1 MADKEFPLSIVL
13 RTVDKATAGI
23 NAINAKLDRLTR
35 PTREFGKAI
44 GDLAEKS
51 GLKAVGEGFAGIG
64 GAVKDLAGKMLVIGG
79 VAAGAVVA
87 FAGVVGSFD
96 DLGDKAEALGVS
108 VDFLASMRDAAERS
122 GSSMEELDSGV
133 ASLSMNMGLLRAGT
147 GKMTGFLKV
156 VSPVLL
162 TQLKATKSNEEAF
175 LLLADAMAKIEDP
188 AKRAAFAQKTLGD
201 ASLAP
206 LLARNSKG
214 IKELQKHYTELAGS
228 QEDAVNAAGEV
239 DESMHNLTAATA
251 GVKAALVAGL
261 APALK
266 IVVDKLTEWLRGH
279 REDIKRWADDIGKKL
294 PAAID
299 GVVSAVSSAVGD
311 VAKFVDS
318 IGGIKTVALGL
329 AAILVGP
336 LVSAVYALGVALLT
350 TPVGWIVA
358 GIAAIAAGAYL
369 LITRWDDVSGF
380 FVGVWD
386 AITEKFGVAVDVIML
401 ALTPIIGL
409 PLLIIKNWDVLSGFF
424 VDLWDGIT
432 GVFTK
437 AWDII
442 KIIVDKVVGAVDTVT
457 GAIGSAIDFINPFS
471 DVTSFA
477 DIAKQRSIDV
487 GTIDAAAGAGG
498 ARRTETLVKVDFA
511 NAPRGTRVAADPH
524 STANVDLSVGYQML
538 GAGL

>member
-64 GAVKDLAGKMLVIGG
+64 GAVKDLAGKMLAIGG
-79 VAAGAVVA
+79 VAAGVVVA

-96 DLGDKAEALGVS
+96 DLGDKAEGLGVS

-122 GSSMEELDSGV
+122 GSSIDALDSGV

-175 LLLADAMAKIEDP
+175 LLLADAMAKIQDP

-206 LLARNSKG
+206 LLARGSKG
-214 IKELQKHYTELAGS
+214 INELRKHYTELAGS
-228 QEDAVNAAGEV
+228 QEDAVKAAGEV

-251 GVKAALVAGL
+251 GIKAALVAGL

-266 IVVDKLTEWLRGH
+266 IVIDKLTEWLSGH

-294 PAAID
+294 PGAID
-299 GVVSAVSSAVGD
+299 AVVKAVSGAVKW
-311 VAKFVDS
+311 VTEFVDN
-318 IGGIKTVALGL
+318 IGGVKVALVGL
-329 AAILVGP
+329 AAVMVGP
-336 LVSAVYALGVALLT
+336 IVSAFTTLGVAMLT
-350 TPVGWIVA
+350 TPFGAVLA
-358 GIAAIAAGAYL
+358 SLAAISALVISVTGEIEKMSDAMDTSHEIALQDLAEDTMKMDTGE
-369 LITRWDDVSGF
+369 ITAEEFRRRHPDPLGGDF
-380 FVGVWD
+380 
-386 AITEKFGVAVDVIML
+386 ARRAVTTPMGL
-401 ALTPIIGL
+401 LTPPRDFRDIAREAL
-409 PLLIIKNWDVLSGFF
+409 PIFAQPARPAIDLSPFEAHAQAVLSGRAPQE
-424 VDLWDGIT
+424 VNL
-432 GVFTK
+432 
-437 AWDII
+437 
-442 KIIVDKVVGAVDTVT
+442 
-457 GAIGSAIDFINPFS
+457 
-471 DVTSFA
+471 
-477 DIAKQRSIDV
+477 
-487 GTIDAAAGAGG
+487 
-498 ARRTETLVKVDFA
+498 KVDFA
-511 NAPRGTRVAADPH
+511 NAPHGLRVAADPKN
-524 STANVDLSVGYQML
+524 TVNVDTKVGYQML
-538 GAGL
+538 GAWP